1 MQALIHNF
9 HFLRPAWL
17 LVLPL
22 LWVVIAWAWRQHGSN
37 SAWKNVIDSALLP
50 SLQLEKGLDGHKL
63 ALWSLIGLL
72 WTMASLALAGPSWQK
87 VAGNAYRAPASWIMV
102 LDLSSSMA
110 SKDIEPNRATRA
122 RYAMNDILDGAGENK
137 VGLVIFSDEAYTVV
151 PLTDDV
157 ANVRAMLESLTP
169 DIMPSQGD
177 NLTPAL
183 ARARDLLEASGG
195 KNKQIILLTDGF
207 KDGASAINMAK
218 TLATQGI
225 SLDVLGIQSPVS
237 TDVALLKDTAKAG
250 AGQYYTLSQ
259 LPNLLN
265 MLKKQ
270 NLPDDSAKLEKNVK
284 LEKWLDNGVLLLP
297 LLVLLAALLGRKG
310 WL

>member
-1 MQALIHNF
+1 
-9 HFLRPAWL
+9 
-17 LVLPL
+17 
-22 LWVVIAWAWRQHGSN
+22 
-37 SAWKNVIDSALLP
+37 
-50 SLQLEKGLDGHKL
+50 
-63 ALWSLIGLL
+63 LIGLL

-225 SLDVLGIQSPVS
+225 SLDVLGIQSTVS

>member
-1 MQALIHNF
+1 
-9 HFLRPAWL
+9 
-17 LVLPL
+17 
-22 LWVVIAWAWRQHGSN
+22 
-37 SAWKNVIDSALLP
+37 
-50 SLQLEKGLDGHKL
+50 
-63 ALWSLIGLL
+63 
-72 WTMASLALAGPSWQK
+72 
-87 VAGNAYRAPASWIMV
+87 
-102 LDLSSSMA
+102 
-110 SKDIEPNRATRA
+110 
-122 RYAMNDILDGAGENK
+122 
-137 VGLVIFSDEAYTVV
+137 
-151 PLTDDV
+151 
-157 ANVRAMLESLTP
+157 
-169 DIMPSQGD
+169 MPSQGD

-183 ARARDLLEASGG
+183 ARASDLLEASGG

-270 NLPDDSAKLEKNVK
+270 NLADDSAKLEKNVK